1 MGPSGVVIDG
11 TDWDEVLARIKKIE
25 ERLLIITPTEQI
37 EKVAAL
43 KNAYDHYKM
52 IEALTCQNDK

>member
-1 MGPSGVVIDG
+1 MSIGEDGVHIAG
-11 TDWDEVLARIKKIE
+11 TCWQDVLDRIEKIE
-25 ERLLIITPTEQI
+25 ERLLLINPTEQI

-52 IEALTCQNDK
+52 IEALTRNG